1 MAKTKTQRPK
11 TAKSS
16 KGAKADR
23 YNPEKNN
30 RNDRQQRR
38 PRRERAEEAPAAVLP
53 EGLIAGRNAVFEALR
68 SGRAIDRLFVQD
80 NAEGSIGKILNEA
93 KERGLVLTRVSRA
106 ALDRMAQGAVHQ
118 GVVAQ
123 AAAHTYAEVED
134 ILRLAQERGE
144 DPLLV
149 LLDGLEDPHNL
160 GAIMR
165 SAECAGAHGIIIPKH
180 ASVGLTE
187 TVAKASAGAI
197 EYMPVARVTNL
208 VRTMEEL
215 KEKGVWIAACDMGD
229 SLYYEAD
236 LKGPLAIVVGNEGKG
251 ISRLVKEHCDL
262 TVSIP
267 LRGKINSL
275 NASNAAAV
283 ILYEARRQRDLAAA
297 E

>member
-1 MAKTKTQRPK
+1 MKKTRPK
-11 TAKSS
+11 QTNKSKRPQTERNS
-16 KGAKADR
+16 APQKAR
-23 YNPEKNN
+23 
-30 RNDRQQRR
+30 QRR
-38 PRRERAEEAPAAVLP
+38 NNDAAAEAQELP
-53 EGLIAGRNAVFEALR
+53 EGMIAGRNAVLEALK
-68 SGRAIDRLFVQD
+68 SGRRIERLWIQD
-80 NAEGSIGKILNEA
+80 NAEGSIGKILSEA
-93 KERGLVLTRVSRA
+93 KAHGVVYTQVSRA
-106 ALDRMAQGAVHQ
+106 ALDRIAQGAVHQ

-123 AAAHTYAEVED
+123 AAA
-134 ILRLAQERGE
+134 RGE

-165 SAECAGAHGIIIPKH
+165 SAECAGAHGVIIPKH

-197 EYMPVARVTNL
+197 EYMPVAKVTNL
-208 VRTMEEL
+208 VRTMEQL
-215 KEKGVWIAACDMGD
+215 KESGIWIAACDMGD

-251 ISRLVKEHCDL
+251 ISRLVREHCDL

-267 LRGKINSL
+267 LKGQINSL

-283 ILYEARRQRDLAAA
+283 ILYEARRQRDLAAQG
-297 E
+297 

>member
-1 MAKTKTQRPK
+1 M
-11 TAKSS
+11 
-16 KGAKADR
+16 
-23 YNPEKNN
+23 
-30 RNDRQQRR
+30 
-38 PRRERAEEAPAAVLP
+38 
-53 EGLIAGRNAVFEALR
+53 
-68 SGRAIDRLFVQD
+68 
-80 NAEGSIGKILNEA
+80 
-93 KERGLVLTRVSRA
+93 
-106 ALDRMAQGAVHQ
+106 
-118 GVVAQ
+118 
-123 AAAHTYAEVED
+123 
-134 ILRLAQERGE
+134 
-144 DPLLV
+144 
-149 LLDGLEDPHNL
+149 
-160 GAIMR
+160 
-165 SAECAGAHGIIIPKH
+165 
-180 ASVGLTE
+180 
-187 TVAKASAGAI
+187 AKASAGAI

-297 E
+297 D

>member
-1 MAKTKTQRPK
+1 MKKTRPK
-11 TAKSS
+11 QTNKSKRPQTERNS
-16 KGAKADR
+16 APQKAR
-23 YNPEKNN
+23 
-30 RNDRQQRR
+30 QRR
-38 PRRERAEEAPAAVLP
+38 NNDAAAEAQGLP
-53 EGLIAGRNAVFEALR
+53 EGLIAGRNAVLEALK
-68 SGRAIDRLFVQD
+68 SGRRIERLWIQD
-80 NAEGSIGKILNEA
+80 NAEGSIGKILSEA
-93 KERGLVLTRVSRA
+93 KAHGVVFTQVSRA
-106 ALDRMAQGAVHQ
+106 ALDRIAQGAVHQ

-123 AAAHTYAEVED
+123 AAAHEYATVED
-134 ILRLAQERGE
+134 MLAQAAARGE

-165 SAECAGAHGIIIPKH
+165 SAECAGAHGVIIPKH

-197 EYMPVARVTNL
+197 EYMPVAKVTNL
-208 VRTMEEL
+208 VRTMEQL
-215 KEKGVWIAACDMGD
+215 KESGVWIAACDMGD

-251 ISRLVKEHCDL
+251 ISRLVREHCDL

-267 LRGKINSL
+267 LKGQINSL

-283 ILYEARRQRDLAAA
+283 ILYEARRQRDLAAQG
-297 E
+297 

>member
-1 MAKTKTQRPK
+1 M
-11 TAKSS
+11 
-16 KGAKADR
+16 
-23 YNPEKNN
+23 
-30 RNDRQQRR
+30 
-38 PRRERAEEAPAAVLP
+38 
-53 EGLIAGRNAVFEALR
+53 
-68 SGRAIDRLFVQD
+68 
-80 NAEGSIGKILNEA
+80 
-93 KERGLVLTRVSRA
+93 TRVSRA
-106 ALDRMAQGAVHQ
+106 ALDRMAAGAVHQ

-134 ILRLAQERGE
+134 ILRLAESRGE

-215 KEKGVWIAACDMGD
+215 KEENRRCIDAFTECNEKVTIIESDFKATI
-229 SLYYEAD
+229 EAV
-236 LKGPLAIVVGNEGKG
+236 LEQFNPV
-251 ISRLVKEHCDL
+251 
-262 TVSIP
+262 
-267 LRGKINSL
+267 
-275 NASNAAAV
+275 
-283 ILYEARRQRDLAAA
+283 
-297 E
+297 

>member
-1 MAKTKTQRPK
+1 
-11 TAKSS
+11 
-16 KGAKADR
+16 
-23 YNPEKNN
+23 
-30 RNDRQQRR
+30 
-38 PRRERAEEAPAAVLP
+38 
-53 EGLIAGRNAVFEALR
+53 
-68 SGRAIDRLFVQD
+68 
-80 NAEGSIGKILNEA
+80 
-93 KERGLVLTRVSRA
+93 
-106 ALDRMAQGAVHQ
+106 
-118 GVVAQ
+118 
-123 AAAHTYAEVED
+123 
-134 ILRLAQERGE
+134 
-144 DPLLV
+144 
-149 LLDGLEDPHNL
+149 
-160 GAIMR
+160 MR

-297 E
+297 K

>member
-1 MAKTKTQRPK
+1 MKKTRPK
-11 TAKSS
+11 QTNKSKRPQTERNS
-16 KGAKADR
+16 VPQKAR
-23 YNPEKNN
+23 
-30 RNDRQQRR
+30 QRR
-38 PRRERAEEAPAAVLP
+38 NNDAAAEAQGLP
-53 EGLIAGRNAVFEALR
+53 EGLIAGRNAVLEALK
-68 SGRAIDRLFVQD
+68 SGRRIERLWIQD
-80 NAEGSIGKILNEA
+80 NAEGSIGKILSEA
-93 KERGLVLTRVSRA
+93 KAHGVVFTQVSRA
-106 ALDRMAQGAVHQ
+106 ALDRIAQGAVHQ

-123 AAAHTYAEVED
+123 AAAHEYATVED
-134 ILRLAQERGE
+134 MLAQAAARGE

-165 SAECAGAHGIIIPKH
+165 SAECAGAHGVIIPKH

-197 EYMPVARVTNL
+197 EYMPVAKVTNL
-208 VRTMEEL
+208 VRTMEQL
-215 KEKGVWIAACDMGD
+215 KENGVWIAACDMGD

-251 ISRLVKEHCDL
+251 ISRLVREHCDL

-267 LRGKINSL
+267 LKGQINSL

-283 ILYEARRQRDLAAA
+283 ILYEARRQRDLAAQG
-297 E
+297 